1 MRARRVAAMTAIAF
15 LLQGGSLL
23 ILPQESLAAFGFE
36 GGRGNALV
44 AQLLGA
50 ALIGF
55 GALNWSARA
64 MILGG
69 PYGRPIVAANFTHAA
84 IATMVLLRAVLDGIG
99 GLLLVGSAGVWAL
112 IAAAF
117 ASLLLGD
124 PIDANRRRPP
134 AGSSD

>member
-1 MRARRVAAMTAIAF
+1 MRARRVAAVTAIT
-15 LLQGGSLL
+15 LLLEGGSLL

-44 AQLLGA
+44 VQLLGA

-64 MILGG
+64 TILGG

-84 IATMVLLRAVLDGIG
+84 IATMVLLRAVLDGVG
-99 GLLLVGSAGVWAL
+99 GALAVGSAGIWAL

-117 ASLLLGD
+117 AWLLFGD
-124 PIDANRRRPP
+124 PIAANRRRPP
-134 AGSSD
+134 AGSAD